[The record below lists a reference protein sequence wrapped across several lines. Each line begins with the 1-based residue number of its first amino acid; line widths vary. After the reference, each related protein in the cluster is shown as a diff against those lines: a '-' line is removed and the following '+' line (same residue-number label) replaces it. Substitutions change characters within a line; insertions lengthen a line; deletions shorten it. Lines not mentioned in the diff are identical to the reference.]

1 MIDQFLNRGELLSAW
16 FDDERH
22 AAYAILGGLCF
33 RNFTRC
39 RDNDATGS
47 DDRPRALQRVA
58 SDRIQHSVD
67 VTNHIFK
74 SNGRV
79 VDRFIRT
86 DGAEKGKI
94 VRRSSSDD
102 VRLPPFGKLDSE
114 AAHASCGTLD
124 QYLLSRC
131 EPRVIKQT
139 LPGGQG

>member
-1 MIDQFLNRGELLSAW
+1 MNDTPRTRYSAACASEISPAVVTMTPPGLTT
-16 FDDERH
+16 DHER
-22 AAYAILGGLCF
+22 CSVSPP
-33 RNFTRC
+33 TVSS
-39 RDNDATGS
+39 T
-47 DDRPRALQRVA
+47 A
-58 SDRIQHSVD
+58 STSTSTSRTTSS
-67 VTNHIFK
+67 NH
-74 SNGRV
+74 GRV